1 MGERELTTAD
11 TDHAVSHP
19 PLTPVLSC
27 VMFSICFDVTSVCL
41 IYIQSLVVM
50 SFLVPYKLDWRA
62 VWWCPRSLEAT
73 EICAPK
79 SSQHTT
85 DRLSSQPS
93 FGIFVKSISSQRNQH
108 GLLQGSGKTNAH
120 ERPETLWLPW
130 ASLSPPSLRKRTQY
144 VSALPSCLNFITH
157 PRQSFVI
164 TQPMFFLSSM
174 ISILLC
180 Q

>member
-19 PLTPVLSC
+19 PLTPVFSC
-27 VMFSICFDVTSVCL
+27 DMFSICFDVTSVCL

-62 VWWCPRSLEAT
+62 LSGCPLEASKPLKFARQKA
-73 EICAPK
+73 APHLR
-79 SSQHTT
+79 SAHHNH
-85 DRLSSQPS
+85 PS
-93 FGIFVKSISSQRNQH
+93 ALFVKSISSQRNQH

-164 TQPMFFLSSM
+164 TQPMFF
-174 ISILLC
+174 C
-180 Q
+180 CPQ